1 MVQLF
6 PRAFLPCLILSGA
19 SCSKMP
25 RLRCLP
31 MYRPGKCA
39 GMQLELRQSS
49 SHSLLIPICVH
60 CTGCFYIY
68 LILHS
73 VRFIVLIHILSQTY
87 PRCMRFMRWGY
98 HTDQTHPT
106 RALKRNSLTIY
117 ISTSSDYSIPSF
129 PFNPVFLY
137 THIYIYLIPFS
148 SLSFFLLSRTIGFN
162 DEVNIVQL
170 RY

>member
-6 PRAFLPCLILSGA
+6 PRAFLPCLILLGE

-49 SHSLLIPICVH
+49 SHSLLIPIYAH

-73 VRFIVLIHILSQTY
+73 VRSIVLMYIFSSNISSVY
-87 PRCMRFMRWGY
+87 EMRISYRSDSSNQSPQAEEYIKFQPICYKWR
-98 HTDQTHPT
+98 
-106 RALKRNSLTIY
+106 RSSLTIY
-117 ISTSSDYSIPSF
+117 ISTSSEYSIPSF
-129 PFNPVFLY
+129 PFNPIFLY
-137 THIYIYLIPFS
+137 IYIYI
-148 SLSFFLLSRTIGFN
+148 
-162 DEVNIVQL
+162 
-170 RY
+170 